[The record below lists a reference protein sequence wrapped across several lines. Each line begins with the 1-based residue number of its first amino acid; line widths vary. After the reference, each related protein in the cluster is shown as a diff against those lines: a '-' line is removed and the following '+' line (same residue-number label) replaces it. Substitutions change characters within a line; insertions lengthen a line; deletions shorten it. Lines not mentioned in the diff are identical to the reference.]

1 MNLMQNLGQKKKIAA
16 YLKTFNINEIPFNNC

>member
-1 MNLMQNLGQKKKIAA
+1 MNLMQNLGQKKIAA